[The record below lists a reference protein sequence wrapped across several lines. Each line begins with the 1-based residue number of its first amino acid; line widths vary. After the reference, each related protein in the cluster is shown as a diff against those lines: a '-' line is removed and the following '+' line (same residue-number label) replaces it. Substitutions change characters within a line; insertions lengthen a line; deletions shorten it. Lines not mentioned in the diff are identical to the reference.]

1 MHTTILTEN
10 LQVNPNHLIAAT
22 IAPSAFEGDFL
33 VVPSYCEGFK
43 QVGSPRYDSR
53 QINVGTI
60 TNECFVGFSEL
71 TYTGKLRTD
80 DSYVRFCPKCGAVL
94 HGNGVS
100 YVRLK
105 HITYGSTYQTIE
117 VEVKRYRCSSEHC
130 EFSCTEKI
138 PFQAGG
144 HRITVA
150 AYNEIYRLLEMKGS
164 KTSLKA
170 LSIQT
175 GVDAK
180 IIRAIDKQRLYDKY
194 TENGEGKKLLPPRKQ
209 ARILGVD
216 EFLLHRLDRS
226 DKFATFVMDMETGE
240 ILWVAHSK
248 TKEAIREFARYVGTD
263 WLKGVEALACDMN
276 ADFYEAL
283 KEFNPNI
290 KQIYDHFH
298 LIKNLNDKVI
308 TPTRIAIQNEMEKKA
323 DEKGL
328 KLIKGSKYLLTS
340 SRNRL
345 KERDDIARN
354 WKAEGSEEH
363 LFNGVQKKAPK
374 GGRHDRYQELL
385 HLNEDLFVVDM
396 LKDYL
401 DEAYKC
407 HSKGAM
413 NAVILAAIDIC
424 DKSANKHIKWFGKL
438 LMNHLEGITNFGEF
452 RLTSGKVEGT
462 VRKIKF
468 IRALGFGYP
477 DDDYFF
483 LKIIDGTRKN
493 PRKNP

>member
-1 MHTTILTEN
+1 MHTTILSSN
-10 LQVNPNHLIAAT
+10 LQVNPDHVIAST
-22 IAPSAFEGDFL
+22 IGPNAFAGDFL

-43 QVGSPRYDSR
+43 QIGSPRYDSR

-60 TNECFVGFSEL
+60 TNENFVEFSEL

-80 DSYVRFCPKCGAVL
+80 PCKELYCPKCGARL

-105 HITYGSTYQTIE
+105 HITYGSTYQTLE

-130 EFSCTEKI
+130 EYSCTEKI
-138 PFQAGG
+138 PFQVGG

-150 AYNEIYRLLEMKGS
+150 AYHEIYRLLETKGS

-170 LSIQT
+170 LSFET

-194 TENGEGKKLLPPRKQ
+194 TENGEGKKLLPPRRQ

-216 EFLLHRLDRS
+216 EFLLHSLDRS
-226 DKFATFVMDMETGE
+226 DKFATFIMDMETGE
-240 ILWVAHSK
+240 VLWVAHSK
-248 TKEAIREFARYVGTD
+248 TKEAIREFARYVGTE

-283 KEFNPNI
+283 REFNPNI
-290 KQIYDHFH
+290 KQVFDHFH
-298 LIKNLNDKVI
+298 LVKNLNDKVI
-308 TPTRIAIQNEMEKKA
+308 TPTRIAIKDEMEKKA

-328 KLIKGSKYLLTS
+328 KAITGSKYLLTS
-340 SRNRL
+340 SRRRL
-345 KERDDIARN
+345 KERDNIAEN
-354 WKAEGSEEH
+354 WKDEDAKEH

-374 GGRHDRYQELL
+374 GGRTERYQELL
-385 HLNEDLFVVDM
+385 HLNEDLFVI
-396 LKDYL
+396 
-401 DEAYKC
+401 EA
-407 HSKGAM
+407 
-413 NAVILAAIDIC
+413 
-424 DKSANKHIKWFGKL
+424 SANTHIQWFGKM
-438 LMNHLEGITNFGEF
+438 LMNHLDGITNFGEF